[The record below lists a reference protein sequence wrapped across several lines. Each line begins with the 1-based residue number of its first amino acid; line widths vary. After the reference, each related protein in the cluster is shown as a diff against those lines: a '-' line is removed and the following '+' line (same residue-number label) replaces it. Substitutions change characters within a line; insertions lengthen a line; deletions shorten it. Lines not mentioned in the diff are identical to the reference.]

1 MSMGVYWAWMVCEEP
16 RLTDLLSAHAEPDLA
31 QSKPESAPP
40 RREACA
46 RTTETRPPRVAG
58 SAASGGRRTTS
69 AREVCKSPRRRR
81 GGVCAGNLGWRR
93 AGQSVADWCSRG
105 SLRVWPP
112 WCHSPMDV
120 PQVLREPVTFKDVA
134 VHFSKEEW
142 ACLDPSQR
150 VLYQDVM
157 LENFRTLAALES
169 LRREIEQLCEN
180 KTNRGDPEFSG
191 TPGWGGPQLPS
202 LREGTGRPRQE
213 GPCGPP
219 SPPPGSLPVREG
231 ASGTVA
237 FPKDCVLSSG
247 RGRQLPGATSASG
260 AGRRPALPRPA
271 CGQRRGCRAG
281 EHAFICGTCG
291 KVLSSHSR
299 LVTHE
304 TVHTGAKALEC
315 FQCGRAFRWASNLLR
330 HQRSHTREKPFRCE
344 QCGRAFRLRD
354 RLTQHRKVHSE
365 HRPHR
370 CAACGKAF
378 KQRSNLLRH
387 QLAHTGE
394 RPFRCGACSKA
405 FRTKENLTH
414 HLRVHSGEKPY
425 TCAECGKAYRW
436 PKGFSIH
443 QQLHRAQRSY
453 TCDLCGKGFRH
464 LGFFTRHQRTHRRGD
479 V

>member
-1 MSMGVYWAWMVCEEP
+1 
-16 RLTDLLSAHAEPDLA
+16 
-31 QSKPESAPP
+31 
-40 RREACA
+40 
-46 RTTETRPPRVAG
+46 
-58 SAASGGRRTTS
+58 
-69 AREVCKSPRRRR
+69 
-81 GGVCAGNLGWRR
+81 
-93 AGQSVADWCSRG
+93 
-105 SLRVWPP
+105 
-112 WCHSPMDV
+112 MDV
-120 PQVLREPVTFKDVA
+120 PQVLREPVTFEDVA

-157 LENFRTLAALES
+157 LENFRTLAALGLHGLRPQLVLCLEKWVEPWADKWERSEALAWPRGSSPES

-219 SPPPGSLPVREG
+219 SPPPGSPPVREG
-231 ASGTVA
+231 ARGTVA

-271 CGQRRGCRAG
+271 CGRRRGCRAG

-330 HQRSHTREKPFRCE
+330 HQRGHAREKPFRCE